1 MIRIFV
7 LRMNSSQATVLKEKY
22 LGEKLRNIRELQV
35 AKHEL
40 ASSKRGIFQQQPN
53 TFFFLKSS
61 REEQK
66 IRVERDLKKLIEEF
80 KDERIGTSFET
91 EKIEM

>member
-1 MIRIFV
+1 M
-7 LRMNSSQATVLKEKY
+7 AE
-22 LGEKLRNIRELQV
+22 
-35 AKHEL
+35 HEL

-53 TFFFLKSS
+53 TFFFLKNS
-61 REEQK
+61 REQEK

>member
-1 MIRIFV
+1 M
-7 LRMNSSQATVLKEKY
+7 
-22 LGEKLRNIRELQV
+22 

-61 REEQK
+61 REEEK

-80 KDERIGTSFET
+80 KDERIGSSFET

>member
-1 MIRIFV
+1 M
-7 LRMNSSQATVLKEKY
+7 
-22 LGEKLRNIRELQV
+22 

-40 ASSKRGIFQQQPN
+40 ASSKRGIFQQQPS

-61 REEQK
+61 REEEK
-66 IRVERDLKKLIEEF
+66 IRVERNLKKLIEEF
-80 KDERIGTSFET
+80 KEERIGTSFET